1 MGERGGEGEEL
12 WTPPWEGRD
21 LWRGISASHSLAHSY
36 SFDQRRER
44 ERVQLNTNFWK
55 IKKSLK

>member
-36 SFDQRRER
+36 GFDQRRER
-44 ERVQLNTNFWK
+44 ERERESPTKYKLLEN
-55 IKKSLK
+55 